1 MEHAEFYLYLPSNTK
16 HKSKEN
22 KTSHYYI
29 ALPKTLILK
38 GNWHVALQEIDI
50 PISWYN
56 FSELPVHD
64 RYIGIAREIF
74 KVKNNKNHIMTL
86 NEIYDK
92 QTSVEI
98 FKIPFGNYRSIN
110 ELAEVINGI
119 FEQRNSWHIEGFNNN
134 QRKTFIEINAQN
146 MRPRLMVGRG
156 DTITLS
162 ASLTKFLC
170 LEHVGEREND
180 VVYEFKGPE
189 LNSVSAYNE
198 VMNQVRQRVNEYT
211 SNSMP
216 DFNAL
221 TTNLYIYTNIVDFSV
236 VGNIYTRL
244 LRTIRVQGNFGD
256 DFKMIYN
263 SPQYHHVSHQEINEI
278 EILIADDQGKPVKF
292 EYGKAMLVL
301 HFKRIS

>member
-1 MEHAEFYLYLPSNTK
+1 
-16 HKSKEN
+16 
-22 KTSHYYI
+22 
-29 ALPKTLILK
+29 
-38 GNWHVALQEIDI
+38 
-50 PISWYN
+50 
-56 FSELPVHD
+56 
-64 RYIGIAREIF
+64 
-74 KVKNNKNHIMTL
+74 MTL

-119 FEQRNSWHIEGFNNN
+119 FEQRNGWHIEGFKNS
-134 QRKTFIEINAQN
+134 QRKTFMEINAQN

-236 VGNIYTRL
+236 VGDIYTRL